1 MSGIPRSVTGSAP
14 VPKVASVA
22 ETMGTQ
28 TKAAS
33 DAPASA
39 SAPTPTPAPADKIR
53 PREFASLVARALSV
67 SYRARGRASAVV
79 SVLGFGLALLPMLI
93 SLALRAFTDEVQALF
108 EGRTT
113 FEAALALFALM
124 AVLYVAQLLY
134 TCVRSYFTEADTER
148 VMRYIKESI
157 LRTTCTVRMR
167 YIDNSDDFAEK
178 IAFADAHAGE
188 QVARSMQAVATW
200 LQNLVTFVALAVVLA
215 GINPWIVVVI
225 VVTCAPSI
233 FITYRQEREKYQQYR
248 AWSRDTAFIQMYY
261 QDCTRFQCLQEL
273 KFQRVFDYIKERK
286 WRPSVDAFVAVDN
299 ALKRRHT
306 VENCL
311 ADLFS
316 GSVYLMILCIVA
328 YEIYLNPAVGLGA
341 FTLVVSVA
349 GQMQS
354 LTSQLFFGATQFAA
368 NARYMKDFFDLENLE
383 YEDAGEGKRAQA
395 SASGTHAEAGAE
407 AKTGSQSRVEA
418 EAEGEARANMEPAA
432 QAHASACAAS
442 SAPANTSRPRA
453 DIVFHDVAFSYPN
466 CTAQALRGVSVTIC
480 EGERVAIVGRNGS
493 GKSTF
498 VNLLCGLY
506 EPTRGSVTVGGID
519 AGAHPHEVRR
529 LLSAV
534 FQDFGRYEDSIRFNI
549 TISDT
554 ARVATDAQIM
564 DLAEKADAA
573 GFIGARS
580 QGLDDVVGSYAEGG
594 NNLSGGQWQRIAI
607 TRAAYRADARIML
620 LDEPTSA
627 LDPLAEAHLYRNFAD
642 LVEDRTAI
650 LISHRLGIASIVD
663 RVLVFDGGRIVEDG
677 THDELMAKDGL
688 YAELYRSQAQWYQ
701 DGSAVRSAE

>member
-1 MSGIPRSVTGSAP
+1 MSGISR
-14 VPKVASVA
+14 
-22 ETMGTQ
+22 
-28 TKAAS
+28 
-33 DAPASA
+33 PAS
-39 SAPTPTPAPADKIR
+39 TPTPAPAPVDKIR

-113 FEAALALFALM
+113 FEAALALFVLM
-124 AVLYVAQLLY
+124 AALYVAQLLY

-200 LQNLVTFVALAVVLA
+200 LQNLVTFAALAVVLA

-273 KFQRVFDYIKERK
+273 KFQRIFDYIKERK

-395 SASGTHAEAGAE
+395 SVSGTHAEAQKCTEASVSDAE
-407 AKTGSQSRVEA
+407 ADSQSRVET
-418 EAEGEARANMEPAA
+418 EAEARANAELAAQAETAHADPVA

-442 SAPANTSRPRA
+442 SARANTSRPRA
-453 DIVFHDVAFSYPN
+453 DIVFRDVAFSYPN
-466 CTAQALRGVSVTIC
+466 CTAQALRGVSVTIR

-554 ARVATDAQIM
+554 ARAATDAQIM

-677 THDELMAKDGL
+677 THEELMAKDGL

-701 DGSAVRSAE
+701 DGSAVCSAE